1 VVLMDD
7 PGCGSASVLIAVTL
21 YNKVKRPPATRMS
34 HATTRPQVLA
44 SDNPAASPRAIP
56 IWAPIANIVTS
67 AARMTMP
74 IVPASE
80 LEPCVA
86 QALDVAAAVRHVRFE
101 LARRRRLAQSS
112 LPMALL
118 PPVRILIAVVVHSK
132 RCTYLSRLREVC
144 VPYGDR
150 AGPGWIHF
158 LDHFLLTRQRPTC
171 QGVACALS

>member
-1 VVLMDD
+1 MTDSSARSDDASLFRCSCARARESGLDPLPSLYKEVVEYLW
-7 PGCGSASVLIAVTL
+7 VEFE
-21 YNKVKRPPATRMS
+21 KRPQKESERLI
-34 HATTRPQVLA
+34 LA
-44 SDNPAASPRAIP
+44 KIQLGIR
-56 IWAPIANIVTS
+56 
-67 AARMTMP
+67 AAREQ
-74 IVPASE
+74 AARE
-80 LEPCVA
+80 VA

-150 AGPGWIHF
+150 AGPDWIHF